1 MKSVMGKT
9 LDPAHNTQKAK
20 SINFSPNFNVTEEE
34 RKLQRHLKIDII
46 HADLLRY
53 LPGML
58 PLAYQGMIFNV
69 KTIKKSADPTFKDI
83 WTLEINLILPEGG
96 QFGPNLSTFVNIS

>member
-20 SINFSPNFNVTEEE
+20 SINFSPNFNVTEKE
-34 RKLQRHLKIDII
+34 RKLQRHLKIDIV

-83 WTLEINLILPEGG
+83 WTLEINLILPEGE